1 MLRRPPGSTRTDTLF
16 PYTTLFRS
24 YGARL
29 YSRYGFKDA
38 INPSFTF
45 TDAGSKSGAVD
56 PQHGWVAGD
65 YLGID
70 QGPILAMMENHR
82 SGLVWKVLR
91 KNPHII
97 RGTKRIGFNGGCPCE
112 AKAVYAQTKER
123 NGVVLE
129 KRGLVVGDVGGGSI

>member
-45 TDAGSKSGAVD
+45 TDVGSKSGAVD

-70 QGPILAMMENHR
+70 QRPILAMMENHR
-82 SGLVWKVLR
+82 SVLVWKLMR
-91 KNPHII
+91 KNPQII
-97 RGTKRIGFNGGCPCE
+97 RGLKPIGFPGGWLDD
-112 AKAVYAQTKER
+112 ATA
-123 NGVVLE
+123 G
-129 KRGLVVGDVGGGSI
+129 